1 MIARLAASLPA
12 TMAAVILLSGLAI
25 SLAAGVLSL
34 TPVGATSLYFLI
46 WWISLFTV
54 LPFGVTSQHEAGE
67 VASGTEPGAPSAPM
81 LREKALW
88 TTLVAAP
95 VLLAVAWLLPLAGL

>member
-1 MIARLAASLPA
+1 MIARLVGSLLA

-25 SLAAGVLSL
+25 SLAAGVLGL
-34 TPVGATSLYFLI
+34 TAVGATSLYFLI
-46 WWISLFTV
+46 WWISLFAV

-67 VASGTEPGAPSAPM
+67 VAWGTEPGAPSAPM

>member
-1 MIARLAASLPA
+1 
-12 TMAAVILLSGLAI
+12 
-25 SLAAGVLSL
+25 
-34 TPVGATSLYFLI
+34 
-46 WWISLFTV
+46 
-54 LPFGVTSQHEAGE
+54 
-67 VASGTEPGAPSAPM
+67 M